1 MCSHHTSHSAVVL
14 RRSVGDG
21 DFLNLLVLP
30 TVGIVLGSGTAGA
43 LLGLVTVRGA
53 FLAVVPGKIILRGYE
68 FLTVLLGRLSFC
80 TWIGG
85 KPEVWQ
91 IVGYY
96 LVLAAAV
103 WIYRAGVKKS
113 ENGKIFA
120 WKIRA
125 VYAGMVCFAILLI
138 SYRPHEDFRIACLD
152 VGQETELWWK

>member
-1 MCSHHTSHSAVVL
+1 MAL
-14 RRSVGDG
+14 RRSVGAG
-21 DFLNLLVLP
+21 IFLNLLVLP

-53 FLAVVPGKIILRGYE
+53 FLAVVPGRIILRGYE

-113 ENGKIFA
+113 ENGEIFA
-120 WKIRA
+120 AGKSGLYMQAWYALQFCWSVTDRMKISVSPVWMWDR
-125 VYAGMVCFAILLI
+125 
-138 SYRPHEDFRIACLD
+138 
-152 VGQETELWWK
+152 ETELWWK